1 MDFDPE
7 ALSRQIPYYLAEEDR
22 EGFLK
27 ELELLVQSRGTNIF
41 LSDYHHDFK
50 DCLLQGDGWQGF
62 EFFSF
67 EKGEKRS
74 AKGIV
79 ISNSCDLH
87 PDNPRDVPTRVTFAP
102 LVKLST
108 FRTLLI
114 QSGMKIEQVEN
125 KIQSIKAQK
134 TSNIFFIAAGS
145 KLEEDYIVRLDEI
158 HSMPVA
164 RHQESPKRA
173 RIFTLNMPGF
183 YLFVFKLS
191 VHFCRLQ
198 EAFVRGPA
206 TI

>member
-7 ALSRQIPYYLAEEDR
+7 ALSRQIPYYLTEEGRD
-22 EGFLK
+22 GFLK
-27 ELELLVQSRGTNIF
+27 ELESLVQSGETNIF
-41 LSDYHHDFK
+41 LSDHRHDFK

-67 EKGEKRS
+67 EKGKKRS

-87 PDNPRDVPTRVTFAP
+87 PDNPRDTPTRVTFAP
-102 LVKLST
+102 LVRLSA
-108 FRTLLI
+108 FKTLLV
-114 QSGMKIEQVEN
+114 QSGMKTEQVEN

-134 TSNIFFIAAGS
+134 TSNIFFISAGN
-145 KLEEDYIVRLDEI
+145 KLEEDYIVRLDDI
-158 HSMPVA
+158 HSMPIA
-164 RHQESPKRA
+164 RHQENPERA
-173 RIFTLNMPGF
+173 RIFTLNMPAF